1 MLKVSISMRVMEN
14 LFLSLKIISKIPEN
28 GRIKRSKSGAIS
40 LETKRSGAG
49 IRRFIN
55 GDSRKKTLDD
65 INNIVDF
72 AIEKSNDILNAK
84 YYEDYNDNS
93 IDNPVIKNKI
103 QTEYQKQYELLEMIQ
118 YDLKNSVSG
127 LLNLKTTYQTAATT
141 VSRLDILI
149 TKIKNHLLE
158 NDKKITNYFHS

>member
-1 MLKVSISMRVMEN
+1 MKVMEN

-28 GRIKRSKSGAIS
+28 GRVKRSKTGSIS
-40 LETKRSGAG
+40 LEPKRSIVGV
-49 IRRFIN
+49 RRFIN

-65 INNIVDF
+65 INNIVEF
-72 AIEKSNDILNAK
+72 AIEKSNDIINAK

-103 QTEYQKQYELLEMIQ
+103 QSGYQKQYELLEMIQ
-118 YDLKNSVSG
+118 NDLKNSVSG
-127 LLNLKTTYQTAATT
+127 LLNLKTTYHTDATT

-149 TKIKNHLLE
+149 TKIKNHVLE
-158 NDKKITNYFHS
+158 IDKKIANYFNHE